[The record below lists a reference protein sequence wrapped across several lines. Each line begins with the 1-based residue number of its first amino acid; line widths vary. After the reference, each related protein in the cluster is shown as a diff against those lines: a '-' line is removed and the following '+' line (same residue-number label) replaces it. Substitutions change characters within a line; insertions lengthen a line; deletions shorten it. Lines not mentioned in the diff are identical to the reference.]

1 MGKLDLDHLDVAKLR
16 ARRGEKWRQYEPDV
30 LPAWVAEMDYPL
42 AEPVRAVVEE
52 ALAHDDLGYPLE
64 SHQPLQLAFA
74 ERMETRFGWRIDPRR
89 VEVLSEVVQGIYV
102 AIDRMSARGDGVVV
116 QTPVYPPFLRAVRE
130 LERRQVENPLA
141 IGPERYEIDFDHLRA
156 VAADGARIFLL
167 CNPQNP
173 TGRVFERRELE
184 ALAELAMAHD
194 WIVIA
199 DEIHADLV
207 YAGRPDDSEG
217 RPDDSEGFA
226 HVPFASLGPEVEART
241 VTLGSASK
249 AFNIPGLRCAV
260 AHFGSDAL
268 RSRFVSLPRHLR
280 GGVGALGLAATLAA
294 WHDGDAWL
302 AEVLAYLDGNRRAVA
317 AFVAERWPEVRTW
330 LPEATFLAWL
340 DCRGLDLEPTPQ
352 SFFLDRARVALSEG
366 LAFGEPG
373 RGFARLNFATSRPL
387 LDEILAR
394 LDRALRARTGR

>member
-1 MGKLDLDHLDVAKLR
+1 MKLDLDRLDVARLR
-16 ARRGEKWRQYEPDV
+16 ARRGEKWKQYPPDV

-52 ALAHDDLGYPLE
+52 ALALDDLGYPLE
-64 SHQPLQLAFA
+64 SPEPLQVAFA
-74 ERMETRFGWRIDPRR
+74 ERMAAKFGWRIEPRR
-89 VEVLSEVVQGIYV
+89 VELLSEVVQGIYV
-102 AIDRMSARGDGVVV
+102 AIDRYVAADGGVLV

-130 LERRQVENPLA
+130 LGRRMVENPLA
-141 IGPERYEIDFDHLRA
+141 IGASRWEIDFDGLRA
-156 VAADGARIFLL
+156 VAADARIFLL

-173 TGRVFERRELE
+173 TGRVFARSELA
-184 ALAELAMAHD
+184 ALAELAAAHD

-207 YAGRPDDSEG
+207 YPGAEP
-217 RPDDSEGFA
+217 
-226 HVPFASLGPEVEART
+226 HVPFASLAPEVEART
-241 VTLGSASK
+241 VTLSSASK

-268 RSRFVSLPRHLR
+268 RERFLSLPRAVR
-280 GGVGALGLAATLAA
+280 GGSGSLGQAATLAA
-294 WHDGDAWL
+294 WRAGDAWL

-317 AFVAERWPEVRTW
+317 AFVAERWPAVRTW
-330 LPEATFLAWL
+330 LPEATFLAWFDFRAL
-340 DCRGLDLEPTPQ
+340 ALPRTPQ
-352 SFFLDRARVALSEG
+352 AFFLEHARVALSEG

-373 RGFARLNFATSRPL
+373 RGFARLNFATSRPI

-394 LDRALRARTGR
+394 LDRALRERTGR

>member
-1 MGKLDLDHLDVAKLR
+1 VGDLDLERLDVARLR
-16 ARRGEKWRQYEPDV
+16 ARRGEKWRQYPPDV

-42 AEPVRAVVEE
+42 AEPVRAVLEE
-52 ALAHDDLGYPLE
+52 ALALDDLGYPLE
-64 SHQPLQLAFA
+64 SPEPLQAAFA

-102 AIDRMSARGDGVVV
+102 ALDRYCARGEGVLV

-130 LERRQVENPLA
+130 LERRRVENPLA
-141 IGPERYEIDFDHLRA
+141 IGAARFEIDFDQLRA
-156 VAADGARIFLL
+156 VAADARVFLL

-173 TGRVFERRELE
+173 TGRVLERSELE
-184 ALAELAMAHD
+184 ALAALAVAHD
-194 WIVIA
+194 WVVIA

-207 YAGRPDDSEG
+207 YAGR
-217 RPDDSEGFA
+217 A
-226 HVPFASLGPEVEART
+226 HVPFGSLGPEVAART
-241 VTLGSASK
+241 VTLSSASK

-268 RSRFVSLPRHLR
+268 RERFLSLPRALR
-280 GGVGALGLAATLAA
+280 GGNGALGQAATLAA
-294 WHDGDAWL
+294 WRAGDPWL

-317 AFVAERWPEVRTW
+317 AFVAEHWPAVRTW

-340 DCRGLDLEPTPQ
+340 DFRALALPRSPHA
-352 SFFLDRARVALSEG
+352 FFLERARVALSEG

-373 RGFARLNFATSRPL
+373 RGFARLNFATSRPI

-394 LDRALRARTGR
+394 LDGALRERAGR